1 MIYRS
6 SKREFDAG
14 ALMLASISLLFIIAF
29 ICITVIGARTLEYE
43 HIEKMEQIK
52 TCKEEE

>member
-1 MIYRS
+1 MIFRS
-6 SKREFDAG
+6 SKREFDEG
-14 ALMLASISLLFIIAF
+14 TLTLAVISLFCIIAF
-29 ICITVIGARTLEYE
+29 ICITVIGVRALEYA

>member
-1 MIYRS
+1 MIFRS
-6 SKREFDAG
+6 SKREFDDG
-14 ALMLASISLLFIIAF
+14 ALMLASITLLFIITF
-29 ICITVIGARTLEYE
+29 ICITVFGVRALEYA